1 MSKPPR
7 TTSTDTTPQPR
18 LGRFRPRDTRRLTN
32 RLRESLED
40 GECSLDVSPSRCDDA
55 GYHGDEVQKD
65 RKEVDNVGSRVN
77 REAQAH
83 KSIQQTPNHYGISA
97 LKAALNRSPSPL
109 RETTKSVDTYGI
121 NGDAK
126 TQVGDKQQYRFSAET
141 QQAIYDSGIDVSGE
155 ITKLLNH
162 PNGEWED
169 STDVSDVNENVEY
182 VGTAYTLPL
191 TGASRKRFR
200 YSPTTRT
207 LREYE
212 VDFDEYIQE
221 PVNLNFSQY
230 VDHPDSRHEVRTA
243 KRQHANITID
253 DHAHPS
259 SIAAITTPRSSP
271 DTQSVD
277 IMSKPGKKS
286 NRVQQLDDN
295 GVVRAPKSTQTPLSR
310 PISNPPVPLTTPDP
324 NPPLFDEFATFT
336 NADYSTLQRSWD
348 GTDSSGIQLTD
359 EPLSRQNCTTDLL
372 DLDTTGKDASQNGQM
387 HSVPE
392 IGKQTSKKTPE
403 EIMDKSWQAQLEVY
417 DQDKRPLTVGGGNP
431 QWENWR
437 RSGDPSWDE
446 DSQAQDPSAFVNPFN
461 KLLGYKFGGRYDYD
475 EDLVRQVK
483 LHYGHALEISGDDGE
498 EETLGMRPRG
508 GALSKPQ
515 GENGLDEHDLAAVE
529 NLVQDHPRLEEE
541 QNGEH
546 AAEGQNKE
554 RVEGDHNGQRG
565 GDGHTEKHVEDGS
578 IGQRVE
584 GSQQNSSDGV
594 DVSRHLRIGEVD
606 DGVCWCVGMPEF
618 DEYQRR

>member
-1 MSKPPR
+1 MSEPPR
-7 TTSTDTTPQPR
+7 AISTDTTPQPP

-40 GECSLDVSPSRCDDA
+40 GEYGPVASPSRCDDS
-55 GYHGDEVQKD
+55 GYNGDEVQKD
-65 RKEVDNVGSRVN
+65 RKAFDNVGSGVN
-77 REAQAH
+77 GEVEAHA
-83 KSIQQTPNHYGISA
+83 STQQTPNHSGISV
-97 LKAALNRSPSPL
+97 LKAALNRLPSYL
-109 RETTKSVDTYGI
+109 RDITESVDTYGI
-121 NGDAK
+121 DGDVK
-126 TQVGDKQQYRFSAET
+126 TQDGDKQQYSFSAGT
-141 QQAIYDSGIDVSGE
+141 QLAIHDSGIDVSE
-155 ITKLLNH
+155 EVTNLLNH

-169 STDVSDVNENVEY
+169 STDVSGVDEDVEY
-182 VGTAYTLPL
+182 VGTAYTIPL

-200 YSPTTRT
+200 YSLTTKT
-207 LREYE
+207 LHEYE

-230 VDHPDSRHEVRTA
+230 VDQPDSRHEVRTA
-243 KRQHANITID
+243 KRQRANITID

-259 SIAAITTPRSSP
+259 SVAAITTPRSSP
-271 DTQSVD
+271 ETRLIDP
-277 IMSKPGKKS
+277 MSKPGKKS

-295 GVVRAPKSTQTPLSR
+295 GVLRASKSTQTPSSR

-324 NPPLFDEFATFT
+324 NPLSFDEFATFA

-348 GTDSSGIQLTD
+348 GTDFSGIQLTD

-372 DLDTTGKDASQNGQM
+372 DPDITWMDASQDVQM

-392 IGKQTSKKTPE
+392 IGKQTSDKTPE
-403 EIMDKSWQAQLEVY
+403 EILDESWQAQLEVY

-446 DSQAQDPSAFVNPFN
+446 DSQAEDPSTFVNPFN

-483 LHYGHALEISGDDGE
+483 LHYGHPPEFSGDDGE
-498 EETLGMRPRG
+498 EETLGMRLRG
-508 GALSKPQ
+508 GALPKPQ

-541 QNGEH
+541 QNDER
-546 AAEGQNKE
+546 AEEGQNRE
-554 RVEGDHNGQRG
+554 PVEGEHSGQR
-565 GDGHTEKHVEDGS
+565 DGHTEKHVEDGS

-584 GSQQNSSDGV
+584 QSQQNPSNGV
-594 DVSRHLRIGEVD
+594 DVSRHLGIGEVD
-606 DGVCWCVGMPEF
+606 DGVCWCVSMPEI
-618 DEYQRR
+618 